1 MVKCHTV
8 NQNELY
14 FCQFQQKPCSV
25 PGCAIQT
32 TNLGQHLVKFH
43 HVDKDGC
50 KYAELMKDSSKRTR
64 TTYSKCNLRVY
75 AF

>member
-1 MVKCHTV
+1 MLKCHTV
-8 NQNELY
+8 NQNYLY

-25 PGCAIQT
+25 VGCTIFT

-43 HVDKDGC
+43 KVDKDSL
-50 KYAELMKDSSKRTR
+50 KYAENMKGSSKRAK

-75 AF
+75 AY